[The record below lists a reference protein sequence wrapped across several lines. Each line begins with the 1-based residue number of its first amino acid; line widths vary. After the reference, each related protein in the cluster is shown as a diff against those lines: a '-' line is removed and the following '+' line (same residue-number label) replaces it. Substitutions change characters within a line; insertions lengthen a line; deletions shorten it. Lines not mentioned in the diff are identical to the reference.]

1 MLCVPMPIL
10 GLYSYVEIWAI
21 STVDEYRGINL
32 NCNINIY
39 ILVMWESDKSIYYM
53 MWSDIKK
60 PPEFGWFFVEPC
72 FVLLIK

>member
-53 MWSDIKK
+53 MWGDIKNH
-60 PPEFGWFFVEPC
+60 PYEGWFV
-72 FVLLIK
+72 